1 MNTNLVGD
9 EKDVDT
15 VTLDKLVFLDL
26 LNDSMLLGCL
36 EASGVEGWDG
46 YDVALEM
53 AVEMMEGE

>member
-15 VTLDKLVFLDL
+15 VTLDKLVFIDL

-36 EASGVEGWDG
+36 EEVGVDGWDG

-53 AVEMMEGE
+53 AVEMMGGE

>member
-15 VTLDKLVFLDL
+15 VTLDKLVFIDL
-26 LNDSMLLGCL
+26 LNEAMLLGCL
-36 EASGVEGWDG
+36 GAVGVDGWDG

-53 AVEMMEGE
+53 AVEMMEGA